1 MEQEQDQVL
10 TLVQEQVLRQVLEQV
25 LKLEQELEPRQV
37 MVLTSKLAT
46 DRLMV
51 KAQIVSQAIIALMQ
65 PLGTAT
71 IKSIHMA
78 K

>member
-1 MEQEQDQVL
+1 
-10 TLVQEQVLRQVLEQV
+10 
-25 LKLEQELEPRQV
+25 

-51 KAQIVSQAIIALMQ
+51 KAHIVSQAIIVLMQ

>member
-1 MEQEQDQVL
+1 M
-10 TLVQEQVLRQVLEQV
+10 
-25 LKLEQELEPRQV
+25 
-37 MVLTSKLAT
+37 LTSKLAT
-46 DRLMV
+46 DRLKV
-51 KAQIVSQAIIALMQ
+51 EAHIVLLAVIALMK